1 MAKEKKQKKSSKA
14 PKKVVKISKP
24 NIKIATPK
32 IKIAK
37 PNIKFSK
44 LNIKEML
51 SNKVFKTF
59 LYVLG
64 GIVVFILVD
73 LFVQYLNN
81 GYSIAVING
90 SRISRAKFHKEL
102 ETMYGATIASQMVD
116 EKIITLEAK
125 KAGLEATDE
134 EIDSQLQDIIAS
146 VGGQEAYEAAL
157 TANNLTEQQLKDDIK
172 LDILAREILEP
183 TIKYTEEDVKA
194 FFEQYSSAM
203 FPNESATLEEGEK
216 LDYELYKEEVKT
228 YYIRQQVENEK
239 YTWLESLRNEYSIQD
254 NSVSQPKYGILSA
267 TINIFKNILED
278 ANSNEP
284 EETEETEE
292 VTE

>member
-14 PKKVVKISKP
+14 PKKVIKINKPKIKIS
-24 NIKIATPK
+24 TPK
-32 IKIAK
+32 IKISK

-44 LNIKEML
+44 LDFKSL
-51 SNKVFKTF
+51 FSNKVFKVF
-59 LYVLG
+59 LYVLA

-81 GYSIAVING
+81 GYSVAVVNG
-90 SRISRAKFHKEL
+90 SRISKTRYHKEL
-102 ETMYGATIASQMVD
+102 ESMYGATIASQLID
-116 EKIITLEAK
+116 ERLITLEAK
-125 KAGLEATDE
+125 KAGIEATEE
-134 EIDSQLQDIIAS
+134 EINSQLDDIIQS

-157 TANNLTEQQLKDDIK
+157 SANNLTEQQLKDDIK

-183 TIKYTEEDVKA
+183 TIEYTDDDVKA

-203 FPNESATLEEGEK
+203 FPNETAALEEGEK
-216 LDYELYKEEVKT
+216 LDYELYKDQVKT

-239 YTWLESLRNEYSIQD
+239 YTWLESLKSEYSIQD
-254 NSVSQPKYGILSA
+254 NSVSQPKYGVLTA

-278 ANSNEP
+278 ANSNEV
-284 EETEETEE
+284 ETTEET
-292 VTE
+292 TE